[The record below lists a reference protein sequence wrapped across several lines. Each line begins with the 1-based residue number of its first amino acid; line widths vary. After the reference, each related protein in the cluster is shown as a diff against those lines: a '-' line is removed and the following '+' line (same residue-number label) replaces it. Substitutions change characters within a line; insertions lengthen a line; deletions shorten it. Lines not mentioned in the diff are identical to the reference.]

1 MFSRNRANGQN
12 PETSLMFR
20 RIRQMAVSGAKSAVS
35 DCILFDISFDKNSSG
50 DEIANVLVND
60 DIAHT

>member
-1 MFSRNRANGQN
+1 MCPSLVEIRSADPASSSERLQSVRRQN
-12 PETSLMFR
+12 TGESE
-20 RIRQMAVSGAKSAVS
+20 IKRQNKEESKN
-35 DCILFDISFDKNSSG
+35 KNSSG